1 MNLIKKFQDLA
12 PYLLPFSLAFSRTIA
27 EASLLLIVIL
37 FLIKSFKEKDFQ
49 WLKIGWVR
57 YFLIFIFYLIFLNS
71 PFSFNIKDLFIY
83 SIEFIRWPIFSI
95 ALSYWI
101 FTNTKSFEKLF
112 VSILIMLLIFL
123 LLMWYQ
129 FIFDPQ
135 GLFGLSTNKHGRL
148 TVPFSNNVIPGRI
161 ITLFTFILLPIY
173 IFLNK
178 KNNQKSST
186 FTIFLIIFIGLISTL
201 ITGER
206 MSFLIFLSSFIIFL
220 LAIFLDNKKNI
231 YFLIIIC
238 SISFI
243 SIFLFKELSPTT
255 YERAINSTIEKIINL
270 PNSDYG
276 IVFNTSIEKW
286 KNNFFLGG
294 GLHQF
299 KNINPTQGYGVME
312 GWVIYHAHNL
322 PLNLLVEIG
331 FIGLIL
337 FYLLIFKI
345 IKLNYDRLKAR
356 KESFLFVLTL
366 IIFYI
371 NFFPLHSHFKLSH
384 NWINA
389 LIWFSI
395 GITLAITNFYEKNNK
410 N

>member
-1 MNLIKKFQDLA
+1 
-12 PYLLPFSLAFSRTIA
+12 
-27 EASLLLIVIL
+27 
-37 FLIKSFKEKDFQ
+37 
-49 WLKIGWVR
+49 
-57 YFLIFIFYLIFLNS
+57 
-71 PFSFNIKDLFIY
+71 
-83 SIEFIRWPIFSI
+83 
-95 ALSYWI
+95 
-101 FTNTKSFEKLF
+101 
-112 VSILIMLLIFL
+112 
-123 LLMWYQ
+123 
-129 FIFDPQ
+129 
-135 GLFGLSTNKHGRL
+135 
-148 TVPFSNNVIPGRI
+148 
-161 ITLFTFILLPIY
+161 
-173 IFLNK
+173 
-178 KNNQKSST
+178 
-186 FTIFLIIFIGLISTL
+186 
-201 ITGER
+201 